1 MSLEIIIGKNKT
13 GKTEF
18 IKNKYN
24 NAKDDKVLFVPAEI
38 DFDGALTGNWG
49 TKTKEFLPPHA
60 KIINFLN
67 KIIIGN
73 KYTKKLSDEEFEK
86 LKDIKNSFDEFVD
99 EVKKDTSKDSFFE
112 NCFKDNLKTNDLK
125 QELEFEY
132 NLLKFDSIKRDEK
145 SGSSGSLNYSL
156 IRILYEIVFNKNFNV
171 DSSYKLVIDEIEKFL
186 HPELIFKI
194 CNMITKI
201 SENIDVIVTT
211 HSPIFLERIFN
222 IHKRNLKNKLNSKI
236 TYRIKYEYGDDKIID
251 IDNDRIEKI
260 LINENYRFISN
271 LSKILFSSKIFLVE
285 GLIDNT
291 IINDIISSDDDLC
304 NEYFTIV
311 DCNNK
316 IGVESHYKC
325 MSELNITDYYKL
337 CLFYDMDRE
346 KNKKEINIK
355 EKDSGVVSIIND
367 PDLEGTFF
375 EVEKDSINGPEKITA
390 IKIKDNEFI
399 KIKNFKREEG
409 FCFTVDWIKQNSTK
423 EPDELEN
430 KINDLKQKIKNFLK
444 S

>member
-125 QELEFEY
+125 NELEFEY
-132 NLLKFDSIKRDEK
+132 NLLKFDPIKRDEK

-171 DSSYKLVIDEIEKFL
+171 DSSYKLVIDEIEKFW
-186 HPELIFKI
+186 P
-194 CNMITKI
+194 
-201 SENIDVIVTT
+201 
-211 HSPIFLERIFN
+211 
-222 IHKRNLKNKLNSKI
+222 
-236 TYRIKYEYGDDKIID
+236 DDQ
-251 IDNDRIEKI
+251 
-260 LINENYRFISN
+260 SQ
-271 LSKILFSSKIFLVE
+271 V
-285 GLIDNT
+285 
-291 IINDIISSDDDLC
+291 
-304 NEYFTIV
+304 
-311 DCNNK
+311 
-316 IGVESHYKC
+316 
-325 MSELNITDYYKL
+325 
-337 CLFYDMDRE
+337 
-346 KNKKEINIK
+346 
-355 EKDSGVVSIIND
+355 
-367 PDLEGTFF
+367 
-375 EVEKDSINGPEKITA
+375 
-390 IKIKDNEFI
+390 
-399 KIKNFKREEG
+399 
-409 FCFTVDWIKQNSTK
+409 
-423 EPDELEN
+423 
-430 KINDLKQKIKNFLK
+430 QKIKIAY
-444 S
+444 

>member
-125 QELEFEY
+125 NELEFEY
-132 NLLKFDSIKRDEK
+132 NLLKFDPIKRDEK

-201 SENIDVIVTT
+201 SETIDVIVTT

-251 IDNDRIEKI
+251 IDNDKIEKI

-271 LSKILFSSKIFLVE
+271 LSRTLFSSKIFLVE

-291 IINDIISSDDDLC
+291 LINDIISSDNNLC
-304 NEYFTIV
+304 NEHFTII

-316 IGVESHYKC
+316 MGVESHYKC
-325 MSELNITDYYKL
+325 MSELNIINYFKL
-337 CLFYDMDRE
+337 CLFYDLDRGE
-346 KNKKEINIK
+346 NKKEIDIK
-355 EKDSGVVSIIND
+355 EKDSNVISIIND
-367 PDLEGTFF
+367 PDLEETFF
-375 EVEKDSINGPEKITA
+375 EVEKNSKNDSEKITG
-390 IKIKDNEFI
+390 IKIKDNIII
-399 KIKNFKREEG
+399 KIKSFKKEEN
-409 FCFTVDWIKQNSTK
+409 FCFTVDWIKENSTK
-423 EPDELEN
+423 KPEELEER
-430 KINDLKQKIKNFLK
+430 INDLKEKIKDFLQ